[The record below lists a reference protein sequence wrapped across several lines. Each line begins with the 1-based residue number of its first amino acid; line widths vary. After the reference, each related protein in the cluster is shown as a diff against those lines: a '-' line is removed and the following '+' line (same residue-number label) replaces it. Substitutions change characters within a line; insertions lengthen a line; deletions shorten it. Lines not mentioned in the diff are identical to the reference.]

1 MCFKFGLPPQMGL
14 EFPGEGGGG
23 GVCKSKTFKEM
34 YEA

>member
-14 EFPGEGGGG
+14 EFPGEWWG